1 MTRKKRSETGMTLWI
16 CRPPTG
22 KILFNRGNE
31 STEKCELGD
40 DGKVASLQNRRIW
53 RMSTFI
59 QWRVG
64 MKKEKVL
71 SFGGS
76 QQTGWL
82 SGKNFWLFV
91 DNFLTTDGPA
101 TSLSLSRSGCIP
113 YWAILIAPFS
123 NFAQQKKRE
132 ANQQFRTSNM
142 DGYHPGVSTA
152 NEVEPRKWNEK

>member
-1 MTRKKRSETGMTLWI
+1 MTLWI

-22 KILFNRGNE
+22 KILYNRGNE

-101 TSLSLSRSGCIP
+101 TSLSLSAVLAVFLTGLFLLRHFLTLPSKKKEKPINDFVRLTWMDTIQV
-113 YWAILIAPFS
+113 YR
-123 NFAQQKKRE
+123 QQMK
-132 ANQQFRTSNM
+132 
-142 DGYHPGVSTA
+142 
-152 NEVEPRKWNEK
+152 